1 MRRLGPHQNMM
12 LLPSSLVPLPPEE
25 DCGRSTCD
33 LCEGSGPAPKYN
45 APSKLAR
52 FLFKRVAWI
61 SPNVRAWTNT
71 AHNLDI

>member
-1 MRRLGPHQNMM
+1 MM
-12 LLPSSLVPLPPEE
+12 ERICSTELSL
-25 DCGRSTCD
+25 CRSDPFFCR
-33 LCEGSGPAPKYN
+33 APQYD

-52 FLFKRVAWI
+52 FPFKRVAWI